1 MENILQSLMS
11 SKLFVII
18 VILIAAILVYAILK
32 RLLKMIIFM
41 LIALTLYVG
50 YMVYTGQELPS
61 SPIEAIRQGENK
73 INDFRKEGEKII
85 DTIKI
90 INEARDKIDQSNSS
104 ASE

>member
-1 MENILQSLMS
+1 MS

>member
-11 SKLFVII
+11 SKIFVII
-18 VILIAAILVYAILK
+18 VVLIAAILVYSLLK

-41 LIALTLYVG
+41 LIALILYVG

-61 SPIEAIRQGENK
+61 SPIEAIRQGEDK
-73 INDFRKEGEKII
+73 INDFKREGKKII

-90 INEARDKIDQSNSS
+90 LNEARDKIDQSNSP